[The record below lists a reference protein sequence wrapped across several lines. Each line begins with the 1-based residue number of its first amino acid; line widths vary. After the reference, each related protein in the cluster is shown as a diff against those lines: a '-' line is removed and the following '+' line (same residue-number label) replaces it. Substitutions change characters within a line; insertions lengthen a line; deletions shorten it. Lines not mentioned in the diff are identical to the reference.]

1 MVSRTALLTAGV
13 LAAGFAVFH
22 AIADVEVAPVP
33 LEGVA
38 ITVSS
43 VPVDLRSADPAD
55 RRIGK
60 LIYRGGISLVPA
72 DERFGGLSGFKV
84 SADGARFVAVSD
96 IGNWTTGSLQYDA
109 RGDLNGAG
117 DIAVSPL
124 LDAEGMPLHG
134 KDDGDAEG
142 LAFRDPSGLAGDA
155 FVSFERNHR
164 VLRYA
169 FAADGM
175 KAKGVPVPM
184 PEAIKDLRNNSGLEV
199 LSSLADGR
207 ILAIAEEGPK
217 DENDDSPGWVVDPG
231 SGAAVR
237 FTMKRV
243 LPFSLTD
250 ATVLPDGRVLVLER
264 RFDVLTG
271 PGAEL
276 RAYDPAIFTEGA
288 TVDGELIAAL
298 FAGVT
303 VDNMEGLAARKSAD
317 GKTLIYVVSDDNFQ
331 RPLQR
336 TLIMMFELAE

>member
-1 MVSRTALLTAGV
+1 MTSRSALLTAAV
-13 LAAGFAVFH
+13 LAGGFALFH
-22 AIADVEVAPVP
+22 AIADVAVAPVP
-33 LEGVA
+33 LEGAA
-38 ITVSS
+38 IAVSS
-43 VPVDLRSADPAD
+43 IPVELRSADPSD

-60 LIYRGGISLVPA
+60 LIYRGGISVVPQ
-72 DERFGGLSGFKV
+72 DDRFGGLSGFKV
-84 SADGARFVAVSD
+84 SAEGSRFVAVSD

-109 RGDLNGAG
+109 KGDLTGAG
-117 DIAVSPL
+117 DIVVSPL
-124 LDAEGMPLHG
+124 LDAEGQPLHG

-142 LAFRDPSGLAGDA
+142 LAFLNPFGLVGDA
-155 FVSFERNHR
+155 FVAFERNHR
-164 VLRYA
+164 VLRYP
-169 FAADGM
+169 FMVDGV
-175 KAKGVPVPM
+175 KSKGVPVPM
-184 PEAIKDLRNNSGLEV
+184 PDAIKGLRNNSGLEV
-199 LSSLADGR
+199 LSSLSEGK

-217 DENDDSPGWVVDPG
+217 GEDDDSPGWVVDPDN
-231 SGAAVR
+231 GAAVH

-276 RAYDPAIFTEGA
+276 RAYDPAVFTEGA
-288 TVDGELIAAL
+288 TVEGDLIAVL

-303 VDNMEGLAARKSAD
+303 VDNMEGLAVRQTAD